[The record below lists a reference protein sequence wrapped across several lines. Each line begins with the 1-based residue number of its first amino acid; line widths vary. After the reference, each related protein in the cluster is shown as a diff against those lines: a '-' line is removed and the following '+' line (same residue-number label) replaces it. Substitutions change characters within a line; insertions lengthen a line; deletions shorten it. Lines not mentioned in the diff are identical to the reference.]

1 MVDLTTKNPFGSVN
15 LLKPK
20 HWLGIGAFVI
30 VAGIAVAGIKF
41 VAAKAESVNPIDDLV
56 SRVM

>member
-20 HWLGIGAFVI
+20 HWLSIGLFVI
-30 VAGIAVAGIKF
+30 VAGIAVAGIKI
-41 VAAKAESVNPIDDLV
+41 VASKAEKLNPIDDLV